1 MTIQKESNTITK
13 NTGIINQEE
22 ISSYLKDIRKLKV
35 MTVDREKQLSDKML
49 SGTCSER
56 EKQENKIY

>member
-22 ISSYLKDIRKLKV
+22 ISSYLKDIRKLKEIG
-35 MTVDREKQLSDKML
+35 EKDGNNRKA
-49 SGTCSER
+49 
-56 EKQENKIY
+56 